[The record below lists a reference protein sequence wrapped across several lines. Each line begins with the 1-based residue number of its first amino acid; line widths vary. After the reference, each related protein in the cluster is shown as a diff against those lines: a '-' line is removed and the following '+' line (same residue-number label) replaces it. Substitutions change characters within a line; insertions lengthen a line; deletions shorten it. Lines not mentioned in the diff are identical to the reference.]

1 MNWTAYLVSHT
12 FELVLMALLLVGSG
26 LFSGTETALFNL
38 TGRHLYRMKHSS
50 HSMARLVAS
59 LMRRPARLLN
69 VLLLGNMIIN
79 VAYSAIAATLVFHL
93 AQNDVAGWQVAAVA
107 LLPVLGL
114 ILIGEVTPKMLAYG
128 LAERWS
134 LAVAAPLTVIMKLL
148 GPAVW
153 LAEASIISPL
163 SRIIAPQRTARAEI
177 DANELAALLD
187 LTAKRGLIGRDANAL
202 LQEIIHLTD
211 LRVVDIMVP
220 RVDMVA
226 YDVNDTR
233 QGLTDLIRKTHLRK
247 VPVYDGDIDRVLG
260 VIHARLLL
268 LEPDTPL
275 RDLVTEVPFVP
286 EAANIERT
294 LLQFRVQRKQTA
306 FVVDEYG
313 GLAGLVTLEDVME
326 EIVGDIQDS
335 QDDQPSILVQRI
347 GEKQYLLDGDLAI
360 HEWVEFFKIDLSGQR
375 ISTIGGFVISLL
387 GRIPTEGDIA
397 DYRNLRFT
405 VTNMRGRRIGKLR
418 LELTG
423 GDL

>member
-1 MNWTAYLVSHT
+1 MNWTDYLISHT
-12 FELVLMALLLVGSG
+12 FELVLMAVLLVGSG
-26 LFSGTETALFNL
+26 FFSGTETALFNL
-38 TGRHLYRMKHSS
+38 TGGHLYRLKHSS
-50 HSMARLVAS
+50 HRVARLVAS

-69 VLLLGNMIIN
+69 VLLLGNMIVN
-79 VAYSAIAATLVFHL
+79 VGYSAIAAILVFHL
-93 AQNDVAGWQVAAVA
+93 AEQDVAGWLVVAMA

-114 ILIGEVTPKMLAYG
+114 ILIGEVTPKMLAYR

-134 LAVAAPLTVIMKLL
+134 LAAAAPLTVMMKVL

-163 SRIIAPQRTARAEI
+163 SRIIAPRHTARAEI

-187 LTAKRGLIGRDANAL
+187 LTATRGLIGRDANLL
-202 LQEIIHLTD
+202 LQEIVHLTD
-211 LRVVDIMVP
+211 IRVVDIMVP

-226 YDVNDTR
+226 YDVNDT
-233 QGLTDLIRKTHLRK
+233 QEGLTDLVRKTHLRK
-247 VPVYDGDIDRVLG
+247 IPVYDGDIDHVLG

-275 RDLVTEVPFVP
+275 RELVTKVPFVP

-294 LLQFRVQRKQTA
+294 LLQFRVQRIQTA

-313 GLAGLVTLEDVME
+313 GLAGLVTLEDVIE
-326 EIVGDIQDS
+326 EIVGDIQDR
-335 QDDQPSILVQRI
+335 QDAEPNQLVQRI
-347 GEKQYLLDGDLAI
+347 GDREYLLDGDLAI
-360 HEWVEFFKIDLSGQR
+360 HEWIDFFKIDLSGQR

-387 GRIPTEGDIA
+387 GRIPQEGDTA

-405 VTNMRGRRIGKLR
+405 VKNMRGRRIAKLH
-418 LELTG
+418 LELIG
-423 GDL
+423 GSQ